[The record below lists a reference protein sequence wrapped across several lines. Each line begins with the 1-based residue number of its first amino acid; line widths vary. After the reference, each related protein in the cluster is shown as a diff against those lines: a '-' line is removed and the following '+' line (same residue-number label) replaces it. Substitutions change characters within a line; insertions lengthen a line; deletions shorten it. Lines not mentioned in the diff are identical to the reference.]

1 MIMTV
6 SDLDKMKVQDMP
18 PFENAYERFMML
30 LEDFYIS
37 KSDGEERIKHE
48 LEKWDDEA
56 KIQIINQLKKRCME
70 SGIEF
75 SKFDLLKL

>member
-6 SDLDKMKVQDMP
+6 SDLDKMKVQEMP

-56 KIQIINQLKKRCME
+56 KIKIINQLKERCME
-70 SGIEF
+70 LGIEF
-75 SKFDLLKL
+75 SQSDLLSL